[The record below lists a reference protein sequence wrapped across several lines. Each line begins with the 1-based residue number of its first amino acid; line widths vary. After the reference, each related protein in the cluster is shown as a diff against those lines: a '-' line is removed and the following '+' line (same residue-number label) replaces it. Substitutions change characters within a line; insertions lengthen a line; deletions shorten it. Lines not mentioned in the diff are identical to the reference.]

1 MEAAMRFEQ
10 ATSPARNL
18 QLIVHIA
25 GTPLARPG
33 RATLRVAV
41 APGTPLVWVIGM
53 LAADRQ
59 AYDRFTRLVDRGTV
73 RMHLDGRSASWWQ
86 EVDSDGVLVLLHRPE
101 RVEVGREAGRIARLD
116 PERPLSLEGRHQAFA
131 AE

>member
-1 MEAAMRFEQ
+1 MDAAIRLEQ
-10 ATSPARNL
+10 AISPNRNL
-18 QLIVHIA
+18 QLTVHVA

-33 RATLRVAV
+33 QTILRVDV

-53 LAADRQ
+53 LAADRR

-73 RMHLDGRSASWWQ
+73 RMRLDGRTASWWQ
-86 EVDSDGVLVLLHRPE
+86 EVERDGVLVLLHRPE
-101 RVEVGREAGRIARLD
+101 RVEVGREAGGVARLD
-116 PERPLSLEGRHQAFA
+116 PERPLSLEARHQPLA